1 MEAINKEIQA
11 YFREEIR
18 QCKIMLNGI
27 LNSDYGEFIIRKA
40 MYYEYVIALLEKEEQ
55 QCRENTF

>member
-1 MEAINKEIQA
+1 MERINKEIQA
-11 YFREEIR
+11 YFREEVR
-18 QCKIMLNGI
+18 QYQIMLNGI
-27 LNSDYGEFIIRKA
+27 LCSDYREYIRRKT